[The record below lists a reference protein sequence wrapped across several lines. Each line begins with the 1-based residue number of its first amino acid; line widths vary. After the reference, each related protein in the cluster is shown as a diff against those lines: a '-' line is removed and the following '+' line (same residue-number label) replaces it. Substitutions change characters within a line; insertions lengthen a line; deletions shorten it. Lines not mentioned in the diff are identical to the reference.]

1 MPAAAQPLLSCFLL
15 VEEMVGSGP
24 RAIFLSRR
32 VRVDVGI
39 GVVMCGSF
47 DSFFVPPD
55 LMVASPLLVLA
66 HATHRQRK
74 LGDLYCLFVIC
85 LLSEWREPSQCRPSA
100 HTSGPTYLSPLPW
113 YGLYSHICL
122 PWLRILACCISS
134 ECGGLAPSSST
145 VAHLLAS
152 FSTIY
157 SADLRI
163 LGLECASVIA
173 HRHTASAML

>member
-15 VEEMVGSGP
+15 VEEMVGTGP

-100 HTSGPTYLSPLPW
+100 HTSGPTFLSPALVW
-113 YGLYSHICL
+113 SIF
-122 PWLRILACCISS
+122 
-134 ECGGLAPSSST
+134 
-145 VAHLLAS
+145 AHLFALAS
-152 FSTIY
+152 Y
-157 SADLRI
+157 S
-163 LGLECASVIA
+163 SVLYFERMWRSRAIVI
-173 HRHTASAML
+173 HSSPLISLIFHHL